1 MDKGTFIVVSAPSG
15 AGKSS
20 ICQRFLQAYPE
31 IKFSVSYT
39 TRLPRP
45 GEVNGKDYFFIS
57 REEFQ
62 DRRQKGDFA
71 EWTENY
77 GNLYGTSIR
86 TMKEFLAKGT
96 TILLD
101 IEPRGA
107 KKIKQNF
114 RGGAFVFVLP
124 PSREELLKR
133 LEGRGHE
140 ASDSIR
146 ARYAQAESELQEI
159 SWYDYVI
166 FNDDLDTAVNQ
177 LISIYIAQ
185 RCKRS
190 ALKAKIKQF
199 MNKPFSKNSLVK

>member
-15 AGKSS
+15 TGKSS
-20 ICQRFLQAYPE
+20 ICKRFLQAYPE
-31 IKFSVSYT
+31 IQFSVSYT

-62 DRRQKGDFA
+62 KRRKQGDFA
-71 EWTENY
+71 ESAENY

-86 TMKEFLAKGT
+86 AMKESLAKGT
-96 TILLD
+96 TVLLD

-107 KKIKQNF
+107 KKIKENF
-114 RGGAFVFVLP
+114 RGGAFVFILP

-140 ASDSIR
+140 SAEIIR
-146 ARYAQAESELQEI
+146 ARYDRAESELKEI

-166 FNDDLDTAVNQ
+166 FNDDLETAVHQ
-177 LISIYIAQ
+177 LSSIYIAQ

-190 ALKAKIKQF
+190 KLQTKIKKF
-199 MNKPFSKNSLVK
+199 MNK

>member
-1 MDKGTFIVVSAPSG
+1 MGRGTFIVVSAPSG
-15 AGKSS
+15 TGKSS
-20 ICQRFLQAYPE
+20 ICRRFLQAYPE

-62 DRRQKGDFA
+62 RRIDQGDFA
-71 EWTENY
+71 EWAENY
-77 GNLYGTSIR
+77 GNLYGTSSR
-86 TMKEFLAKGT
+86 TMKELLARGET
-96 TILLD
+96 VLLD

-114 RGGAFVFVLP
+114 RGGIFVFVLP
-124 PSREELLKR
+124 PSRAELLKR

-140 ASDSIR
+140 TSDVIKT
-146 ARYAQAESELQEI
+146 RYDRAESELREI
-159 SWYDYVI
+159 PCYDYVI
-166 FNDDLDTAVNQ
+166 FNEDLEAAVNQ

-185 RCKRS
+185 KCKRS
-190 ALKAKIKQF
+190 NLQTKIKQF
-199 MNKPFSKNSLVK
+199 MNK